1 MGNLRSAKAVCSSK
15 ARIKWSAVS
24 RLRDSTVSRQW
35 IIYPFT
41 FLTISGPLTLQHLLA
56 KSACE
61 RVAANACATTC
72 RHHLVPTPAAHA
84 HRPRAHM

>member
-1 MGNLRSAKAVCSSK
+1 MGNTCLLTGEDWLCLLVFSPGRRAAVC
-15 ARIKWSAVS
+15 
-24 RLRDSTVSRQW
+24 L
-35 IIYPFT
+35 PF
-41 FLTISGPLTLQHLLA
+41 ISSGPLTLQHLLA